1 MNSRSDKQG
10 KLKSVSKVQVRRLG
24 AADVED
30 FRAIRLAALQKAPEM
45 FGSVY
50 EREAKKPVDTFLER
64 LNDVV
69 AFGAYVDGKIVGLSV
84 FKQEDG
90 PKDAHKG
97 HLSGVFVEPEQ
108 RSRGIADRL
117 LRAVIDYAC
126 EHVEQILLTVVEG
139 NVGALRLYEKHG
151 FRMYGV
157 EPRALKNGSEYR
169 DEILMALILNLEER
183 RAPSPKMLP
192 QASLQDFAS
201 GVINAVAVDG
211 RFIGLLAGG
220 SAITGNTDAY
230 SDLDLILVVRDD
242 AYADVLTSR
251 RRFADTL
258 GNLLYAFTGE
268 HVGESR
274 LLICLY
280 GKPVL
285 HVDLKFVT
293 IDDLDQR
300 IENPLILWD
309 SDEMLAAR
317 LSRGSASWPNKDA
330 EWFEERFWVWVH
342 YAATKLGRGELFE
355 VIDML
360 AFLRGH
366 VLGPLALRRVGA
378 DQRGVRHIEVIAPHV
393 VTAMAETVGSH
404 SVHACG
410 TALRNA
416 IRLYMDLRQD
426 CLPMNRHPENE
437 AEVLAYVE
445 GVIDPVCRNR
455 VSM

>member
-1 MNSRSDKQG
+1 MGFRADKQG
-10 KLKSVSKVQVRRLG
+10 LKLSSVSKVQIRQLG

-30 FRAIRLAALQKAPEM
+30 FRAIRLAALLKAPDM

-50 EREAKKPVDTFLER
+50 ECEVKKPPETFLER

-69 AFGAYVDGKIVGLSV
+69 AFGAYVDGRIVGLSV

-97 HLSGVFVEPEQ
+97 YLSGVFVEPEQ
-108 RSRGIADRL
+108 RSQGIAGRL
-117 LRAVIDYAC
+117 LRAVIDYGRD
-126 EHVEQILLTVVEG
+126 HVEQIMLTVVEG

-157 EPRALKNGSEYR
+157 EPRALKNGLEYR
-169 DEILMALILNLEER
+169 DEILMALIFNLEER
-183 RAPSPKMLP
+183 TIPSRKMLP
-192 QASLQDFAS
+192 QASLQDFATD
-201 GVINAVAVDG
+201 VINAVAADG

-220 SAITGNTDAY
+220 SSITGNTDAY
-230 SDLDLILVVRDD
+230 SDLDLILVVRDE
-242 AYADVLTSR
+242 AYTDVFASMR
-251 RRFADTL
+251 QFADTL

-268 HVGESR
+268 HVGEPR

-300 IENPLILWD
+300 IENPIILWE
-309 SDEMLAAR
+309 SDEILAAR
-317 LSRGSASWPNKDA
+317 LSQGSVSWPNKGA

-342 YAATKLGRGELFE
+342 YAAAKLGRGELFE

-360 AFLRGH
+360 AFLRGQ
-366 VLGPLALRRVGA
+366 VLGPLAMRRVGA
-378 DQRGVRHIEVIAPHV
+378 DQRGVRRIEAIAPDLA
-393 VTAMAETVGSH
+393 TAMAATVGSH
-404 SVHACG
+404 SVKACG

-426 CLPMNRHPENE
+426 CLPMNYHPENE

-445 GVIDPVCRNR
+445 GVLDPDC
-455 VSM
+455 